1 VLYLLIHGVS
11 LVIINHP
18 RYWLGFGA
26 ITLMAS
32 RYKPMRHTR
41 YGPTFACAH
50 CLAESV
56 DLHGRDPHT
65 NLPAA
70 FPADYGEH
78 TVARDSGQRSRG
90 RRPDEPRPLHPG
102 RWGVAASTLITRC

>member
-1 VLYLLIHGVS
+1 MLYLLIHGVS

-26 ITLMAS
+26 ITLIS
-32 RYKPMRHTR
+32 HRYKPMRHTR

-50 CLAESV
+50 CLADSV

-65 NLPAA
+65 NMPAA

-78 TVARDSGQRSRG
+78 NVARDSVQEVADRMNLVPCTPVDGVWQRV
-90 RRPDEPRPLHPG
+90 H
-102 RWGVAASTLITRC
+102 